1 MESFLEPLGLTLVRA
16 RLEELLRA
24 EGRDPSRPQL
34 LRLRSPEEL
43 IRCGIP
49 KVVPARALALLRSS
63 PRHGKRHAQPHHR
76 GGCPPR
82 RTR

>member
-1 MESFLEPLGLTLVRA
+1 MESFLKPLGLTSVRD

-49 KVVPARALALLRSS
+49 EVVPARALALLRSS
-63 PRHGKRHAQPHHR
+63 SRHGKHAQPHHR
-76 GGCPPR
+76 GGWPPR